1 MVQFHYEKINYICLL
16 VKISVEAGR
25 NIGFLQCGFCTLIYN
40 LVFVRFKIP
49 DLWRLRFIMKTKLY
63 LLTNQNLGRGREK
76 YRLQCGLYTLNYNL
90 DTRSIT
96 IGESQIK
103 LLNIQLYRSE
113 NNWMD
118 FAGFISNCPIKWFHI
133 VI

>member
-1 MVQFHYEKINYICLL
+1 
-16 VKISVEAGR
+16 
-25 NIGFLQCGFCTLIYN
+25 
-40 LVFVRFKIP
+40 
-49 DLWRLRFIMKTKLY
+49 MKTKLY

-76 YRLQCGLYTLNYNL
+76 YRLQCGRYTLNCNL

-113 NNWMD
+113 NKWME

-133 VI
+133 VIM

>member
-1 MVQFHYEKINYICLL
+1 
-16 VKISVEAGR
+16 
-25 NIGFLQCGFCTLIYN
+25 
-40 LVFVRFKIP
+40 
-49 DLWRLRFIMKTKLY
+49 MKTKLY

-76 YRLQCGLYTLNYNL
+76 YRLQCGLYTLNCNL

-113 NNWMD
+113 NKWMD
-118 FAGFISNCPIKWFHI
+118 FVGFISNCPIKWFHI